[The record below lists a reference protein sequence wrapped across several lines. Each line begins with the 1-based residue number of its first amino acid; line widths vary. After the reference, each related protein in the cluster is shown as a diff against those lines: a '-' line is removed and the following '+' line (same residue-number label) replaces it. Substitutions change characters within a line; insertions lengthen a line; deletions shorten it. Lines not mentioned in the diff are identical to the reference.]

1 MYNKTA
7 VLTLILMSVA
17 AVSTTSILVSYKA
30 QAAVTSSSTATGT
43 ATGTKPDAE
52 IKVGGG
58 NTTYPSL
65 DTTHK
70 RYKQKL
76 VIL

>member
-1 MYNKTA
+1 MPKLKLEE
-7 VLTLILMSVA
+7 VMQLI
-17 AVSTTSILVSYKA
+17 
-30 QAAVTSSSTATGT
+30 
-43 ATGTKPDAE
+43 
-52 IKVGGG
+52 
-58 NTTYPSL
+58 PSL